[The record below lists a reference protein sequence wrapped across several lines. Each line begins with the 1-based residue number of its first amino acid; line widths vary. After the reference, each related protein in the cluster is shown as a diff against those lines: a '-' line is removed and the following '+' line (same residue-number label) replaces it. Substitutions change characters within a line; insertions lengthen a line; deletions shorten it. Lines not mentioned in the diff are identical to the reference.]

1 MKEEYQDRI
10 EDYLFERMSDT
21 ERLAFE
27 KDLEKDAELRD
38 QYEFVSMVKTA
49 LMLENIDNDVSEW
62 SKAYRER
69 EAAAIAAQETGYKAT
84 GSGYERTVACT
95 RYEEEAPRSSKRH
108 VLYWISG
115 IAAVFVVGFF
125 MYSSLTV
132 YDAAPSKQDNAAY
145 SPHPQG
151 ISTIRGVDVKT
162 ENLLAK
168 GDFQEALTRIETLED
183 EIATDL
189 LVIERQRESRG
200 AEEEELAEKQE
211 MLKWRLEGLLIL
223 KVETLICLDRMDDA
237 FSLIPQL
244 DKIRQSESE
253 FKEKADSLYNVLK
266 K

>member
-84 GSGYERTVACT
+84 GSGYETTVSYT
-95 RYEEEAPRSSKRH
+95 KYEDETPHSSKRH
-108 VLYWISG
+108 IIYWISG
-115 IAAVFVVGFF
+115 IAALFIVGFF
-125 MYSSLTV
+125 LFNNIFV
-132 YDAAPSKQDNAAY
+132 GEDADIVF
-145 SPHPQG
+145 SPQSQG
-151 ISTIRGVDVKT
+151 VSTIRGIDTTT

-168 GDFQEALTRIETLED
+168 ADYKGALSRIESLED
-183 EIATDL
+183 EISTKL
-189 LVIERQRESRG
+189 MVIEREKDSRG
-200 AEEEELAEKQE
+200 PEQDDTVEEIE
-211 MLKWRLEGLLIL
+211 MLKYRQEELSWL
-223 KVETLICLDRMDDA
+223 KVQALLGLNRTGEAIALLDE
-237 FSLIPQL
+237 
-244 DKIRQSESE
+244 IRNSESDY
-253 FKEKADSLYNVLK
+253 KEKADSLYNVLK